1 MGIRVALVCGGA
13 AFIGAVLAVILL
25 VTNIS
30 AALRQVDGALNH
42 AWTLGLILA
51 GLVGVLVGL
60 VAWLYGAGI
69 GSRGTD
75 LGLAVAKLGRG
86 GTEVRVRS
94 RGNDEVTALSRAVQ
108 YLASDLAALAV
119 EQTDGGTS
127 GALDSRV
134 REIRDRTLPESMES
148 FEGYEVDGTV
158 MAGHRGGLDY
168 YDGVPCDLGLVLF
181 LVSAEG
187 TGPAAVLACRMA
199 RDEILRALKA
209 GAVPRKALAH
219 TNRVLHR
226 NLPQGVCAKATL
238 VQLGSEE
245 AKLYQAGARAPLL
258 VCAAGEV
265 TEREA
270 EGLALGLDKGPV
282 FEKGLRSVKIPVTA
296 GVRLVLVNEAALRV
310 PAFESLVQTHSP
322 KHTVPFMNL
331 VLSSVEEEAGQGGL
345 REDVILVTA
354 KRS

>member
-1 MGIRVALVCGGA
+1 MALVCGGT
-13 AFIGAVLAVILL
+13 AFIGAILAVILL
-25 VTNIS
+25 ITNIS
-30 AALRQVDGALNH
+30 EALRQVGGALNH

-51 GLVGVLVGL
+51 GLVGALVGL
-60 VAWLYGAGI
+60 VAWLYAAGF
-69 GSRGTD
+69 GSRVTD

-119 EQTDGGTS
+119 EQEEGGTS
-127 GALDSRV
+127 GALDTRV
-134 REIRDRTLPESMES
+134 REIRDRTLPESMEPPA
-148 FEGYEVDGTV
+148 GYEVDGTV
-158 MAGHRGGLDY
+158 IPGHRGGLDY
-168 YDGVPCDLGLVLF
+168 FDGVPADLGLVLF

-226 NLPQGVCAKATL
+226 HLPRGVCAKATL

-245 AKLYQAGARAPLL
+245 AVLYQAGARAPLL
-258 VCAAGEV
+258 ICSAGQV
-265 TEREA
+265 TQREA
-270 EGLALGLDKGPV
+270 EGLALGLDQGPV
-282 FEKGLRSVKIPVTA
+282 FEKALRSVKIPVTA
-296 GVRLVLVNEAALRV
+296 GVRLILVNEAALRV
-310 PAFESLVQTHSP
+310 PGFESLVQTHSP
-322 KHTVPFMNL
+322 KHTVPFMNM
-331 VLSSVEEEAGQGGL
+331 VLSSVEDEAGQGGL
-345 REDVILVTA
+345 REDVVLVTA